1 MNNFRYFDSDMPPIY
16 PGEEKAAS
24 DIQYQLAAF
33 GRIIPVICYPL
44 LNFVKRDIG

>member
-1 MNNFRYFDSDMPPIY
+1 MPRID
-16 PGEEKAAS
+16 PGEEEAAS

-44 LNFVKRDIG
+44 LQFVKKDIGE